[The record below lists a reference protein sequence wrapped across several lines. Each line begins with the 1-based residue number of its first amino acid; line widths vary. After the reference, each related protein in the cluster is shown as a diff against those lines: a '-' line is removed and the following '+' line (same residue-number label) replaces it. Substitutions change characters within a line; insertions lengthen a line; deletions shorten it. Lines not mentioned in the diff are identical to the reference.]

1 MSMGI
6 SFYFAGVIQELVVIV
21 GGSSPSLQALLVSAR
36 RFLRHGEGAHG
47 WVAGIASHVSAF
59 TVLVLAGH
67 SGGLWTSQAPIVHTA
82 VCSC

>member
-6 SFYFAGVIQELVVIV
+6 SFYFAGVIKELVVIV
-21 GGSSPSLQALLVSAR
+21 RGSSSSLHAVLMSAQ
-36 RFLRHGEGAHG
+36 RFLRHGEGALG

-67 SGGLWTSQAPIVHTA
+67 DGGPWTSQAPIVHTA